1 MSDIE
6 QELGWMKRSP
16 YTEGWPK
23 RYRATGHDPHREGV
37 EVVPLSDA
45 ERLRG
50 ALERIAKVRDQY
62 PGIHVIEVV
71 AEMARAALDR
81 EGVRGTTNPVDHSLP
96 ILDREGMEGMEGMED
111 YIPDWVPP
119 ERRPDREGEE

>member
-81 EGVRGTTNPVDHSLP
+81 EG
-96 ILDREGMEGMEGMED
+96 MEGMEGMED

>member
-23 RYRATGHDPHREGV
+23 KWPSNLEPNI

-45 ERLRG
+45 ERLRE
-50 ALERIAKVRDQY
+50 ALERAAFAFGEIAHGTSFEGR
-62 PGIHVIEVV
+62 IARWREV
-71 AEMARAALDR
+71 EARAALD
-81 EGVRGTTNPVDHSLP
+81 
-96 ILDREGMEGMEGMED
+96 
-111 YIPDWVPP
+111 PDDG
-119 ERRPDREGEE
+119 RRWKRALDREGEE